1 VEHLPP
7 GPEADERTREL
18 FQSELKFRT
27 MVETAHDWERW
38 DAPDGSIIYS
48 SPSCERIT
56 GYPPPAFEGDAGM
69 LERLLHPDD
78 LPRWKAHYARV
89 HQDPSRV
96 DAAQDASAERDLR
109 ILRADGTTR
118 WIDHTCTPLF
128 DASGRYQGRRV
139 RIRDITERKAREQ
152 EREHLALL
160 DRLNRT
166 RKAILECNQVVVRAS
181 GEQELLREFC
191 RLSMQVE
198 GVHQA
203 WVGLAERDPACTIRP
218 AACLGF
224 KDPDWTQAR
233 LSWAD
238 DAFGQGPAGVA
249 IRTGQVCIQPLALSA
264 PGSLGRCEED
274 HGPASGSAIALPLL
288 SDQQAFGALV
298 LHSMKADTFEE
309 EPVEWLLELANNL
322 AIGILD
328 LRTRAERDVALQTA
342 ERQTE
347 QLRTL
352 VLELAQ
358 TEQRERRHLAQLL
371 HDHLQQLLVGATF
384 NIGLLDGQP
393 LTMSGR
399 KTLMDLRET
408 IQKAIQVSRALTIEL
423 NPPVVGDKR
432 LAGCLEWLGRHFH
445 KHHGLKVAL
454 ALEGDVEAGPEPIR
468 LFIFEAVRELLLNV
482 VKHAEVNQAQ
492 ITLAVPAPD
501 RVEITVEDQGVGFDP
516 ARLEQEAFPAE
527 GLGLFSLRERLR
539 FLKGSLEIVSSPGH
553 GSRFTLVVP
562 AGPREGPPAGAGA
575 TPSRTE

>member
-1 VEHLPP
+1 VDRVPP
-7 GPEADERTREL
+7 GPEPDERTREL
-18 FQSELKFRT
+18 FLSELKFRT

-38 DAPDGSIIYS
+38 DGPDGSIIYS

-56 GYPPPAFEGDAGM
+56 GYPPTAFEADGSL
-69 LERLLHPDD
+69 LERLLHPED
-78 LPRWKAHYARV
+78 LPRWQDHYARI
-89 HQDPSRV
+89 HQDPGQV
-96 DAAQDASAERDLR
+96 QAAQDSSAERDLR
-109 ILRADGTTR
+109 ILRNDGALR
-118 WIDHTCTPLF
+118 WIDHTCIPMF
-128 DASGRYQGRRV
+128 DAAGRYQGRRI

-160 DRLNRT
+160 DRFHRT
-166 RKAILECNQVVVRAS
+166 QQALLECNQVVVRAS
-181 GEQELLREFC
+181 GEQELLQEFC
-191 RLSMQVE
+191 RLSMKVE

-203 WVGLAERDPACTIRP
+203 WVGLAEQDAARSIRP

-224 KDPDWTQAR
+224 KDADWAKAR
-233 LSWAD
+233 ISWAD
-238 DAFGQGPAGVA
+238 DAFGQGPAAVA
-249 IRTGQVCIQPLALSA
+249 IRTGQVCIQPLALIT

-328 LRTRAERDVALQTA
+328 LRTRAQRDEAIQTA

-347 QLRTL
+347 QLRSL
-352 VLELAQ
+352 ALELSQ

-393 LTMSGR
+393 LTMAGR

-408 IQKAIQVSRALTIEL
+408 IQKAIQVSRALTLDL
-423 NPPVVGDKR
+423 NPPVVGERR
-432 LAGCLEWLGRHFH
+432 LAGCLEWLARHFH
-445 KHHGLKVAL
+445 KQHGLKVAL
-454 ALEGDVEAGPEPIR
+454 ELEGGVEAGPEAVR

-482 VKHAEVNQAQ
+482 VKHAHVNQACISLHVQ
-492 ITLAVPAPD
+492 GVD
-501 RVEITVEDQGVGFDP
+501 RIEIVVEDQGVGFDP
-516 ARLEQEAFPAE
+516 VQLAEEAFPGE

-539 FLKGSLEIVSSPGH
+539 LLKGSLEIQSSPGH

-562 AGPREGPPAGAGA
+562 AD
-575 TPSRTE
+575 TP